1 MNTVERNGIRRGL
14 PRTVVPV
21 LRSLALATALWSF
34 PGLACG
40 PDFPHELLTDRHASV
55 YDLVEGTFDFEAA
68 QLVPRPANAF
78 KPSENLWEAP
88 GESRETVEKEELGED
103 GWAKAQ
109 AMRESADDAAA
120 WAAGEG
126 LAQDVRLYLA
136 GARAFQAGE
145 TEVARRRFEAV
156 LALPAD
162 QRSRRGVWAQFM
174 LGRVRLAFDVHYDAD
189 QLAAIAAGKGA
200 ADPAVVAMDKITQA
214 AAADFQAV
222 RAAVAAGAAD
232 PLGLAVA
239 SYGEEA
245 QLHLARDETAAAVK
259 LYAEQAAQGS
269 ASGRASLLF
278 VARGLFADEATLQ
291 KALADPLLQRLLAA
305 YVYTRSNELIYASG
319 EEPESAGDGA
329 ADAAQAATEANAGK
343 AMLERYYTAVAAST
357 GEIGGVDRV
366 AAAAYRAGR
375 YELAA
380 KLAPRSETAM
390 AWWVRAK
397 LALRAGDDKAAADAY
412 VKASQAFPR
421 SEDWG
426 PVPQEGYD
434 YEGLAPACRV
444 DGERA
449 VLALGRGDYA
459 EALTLF
465 HAGKGQYWMDE
476 AHVAERVLSVD
487 ELKQFVDAR
496 VPAPTTAAKPDE
508 NGWVARSPDEQLRA
522 LLGRRLLRVGRYAEA
537 AAYFPPDLRDKAA
550 DYANARTD
558 AAKLKAIERSEALY
572 RAARLARESGMELL
586 GLELAPDAA
595 VFDGAYEWSEPE
607 LDKQDKKLVGTDEA
621 QRLVASQPQPVQ
633 RFHYRF
639 VAADL
644 ANQAADLVPARS
656 QAFAALL
663 CSATGWVINGD
674 SALAQ
679 RYYRRYL
686 ADGPYLAWA
695 GNFGTAGYACPAP
708 DFAAAEK
715 RRKFE
720 QMRWAKQ
727 VLRRAAPFVAA
738 GLGAI
743 GLVVVV
749 LLLRQRRTKAAR

>member
-1 MNTVERNGIRRGL
+1 MLIGAAL
-14 PRTVVPV
+14 P
-21 LRSLALATALWSF
+21 AA
-34 PGLACG
+34 ACG

-68 QLVPRPANAF
+68 QLAPRPATAF
-78 KPSENLWEAP
+78 KPNENPWEAP
-88 GESRETVEKEELGED
+88 GESRDVVEKEELGED

-109 AMRESADDAAA
+109 AMREAADDAAA

-156 LALPAD
+156 IALPAE
-162 QRSRRGVWAQFM
+162 QQSRRGVWAHFM
-174 LGRVRLAFDVHYDAD
+174 LGRLRLAYDVHYDPD

-200 ADPAVVAMDKITQA
+200 ADPAVTAMDKIAQT

-245 QLHLARDETAAAVK
+245 QLQLARDETAAAVK

-305 YVYTRSNELIYASG
+305 YVYTRSNELLYASG
-319 EEPESAGDGA
+319 DGTGESDGTESVPSSPPEAGS
-329 ADAAQAATEANAGK
+329 GK
-343 AMLERYYTAVAAST
+343 AMLERYYAAVAAST
-357 GEIGGVDRV
+357 GEIAGVDRV

-412 VKASQAFPR
+412 AKASQSFPR
-421 SEDWG
+421 TEDWG
-426 PVPQEGYD
+426 MNPQEGYSA
-434 YEGLAPACRV
+434 EGLLPGCRV

-459 EALTLF
+459 EALALF

-496 VPAPTTAAKPDE
+496 VPAPAAASKPDE
-508 NGWVARSPDEQLRA
+508 NGWVQRPPDEQLRA
-522 LLGRRLLRVGRYAEA
+522 LLGRRLLRVGRYADA
-537 AAYFPPDLRDKAA
+537 PAYFPPDLRDKAA
-550 DYANARTD
+550 DYAKARSD
-558 AAKLKAIERSEALY
+558 AETLKSVERAEALY
-572 RAARLARESGMELL
+572 RAAKLARESGMELL

-595 VFDGAYEWSEPE
+595 VFDGAFDWSEPE
-607 LDKQDKKLVGTDEA
+607 LDKQDRKLVGADEA
-621 QRLVASQPQPVQ
+621 RRLAASQAQPAQ

-674 SALAQ
+674 TGLAQ
-679 RYYRRYL
+679 RYYRRYV

-695 GNFGTAGYACPAP
+695 GNFGTAGYVCPAP

-720 QMRWAKQ
+720 QMRWVKQ
-727 VLRRAAPFVAA
+727 TLRRAAPFAA
-738 GLGAI
+738 LALGVGAV

-749 LLLRQRRTKAAR
+749 LLLRRRRTKAAR